1 MPASPPHRTT
11 GVTAVSSVPAA
22 MPIATSWPRRIA
34 VPLMERFK
42 VEYAD
47 PLFRLPMTFTEI
59 FPVGAAQAAMLFCA
73 ALVRA

>member
-1 MPASPPHRTT
+1 MPASLPHRAT
-11 GVTAVSSVPAA
+11 GVSAVSSVPAA
-22 MPIATSWPRRIA
+22 MPIVVGGLRRIA

-59 FPVGAAQAAMLFCA
+59 FPVGV
-73 ALVRA
+73 LV